1 MVLDIAVYIIFLI
14 LMCMELFIK
23 TSTKMQQMVKFTLAV
38 CWVIL
43 AVISMYIHTT
53 STTNTYMHMEEPEIS
68 TRTVI

>member
-1 MVLDIAVYIIFLI
+1 MVLDMAVYTIFLI

-23 TSTKMQQMVKFTLAV
+23 TSTKMQQMVKFTLAI
-38 CWVIL
+38 CWIIL

-53 STTNTYMHMEEPEIS
+53 TNTYMHMEEPKTS